1 MSGWQDTLP
10 DYVTASRRAQGLS
23 DRVEQPAALSK
34 VATLLQTQ
42 QKPPPEGRQRGRCG
56 ARQATAS

>member
-1 MSGWQDTLP
+1 MSCWQDTLS

-42 QKPPPEGRQRGRCG
+42 KKPHPEGRQRGRCG
-56 ARQATAS
+56 TRQATTS

>member
-1 MSGWQDTLP
+1 MSCWQDTLP
-10 DYVTASRRAQGLS
+10 AYVTASRRAQGLP

-42 QKPPPEGRQRGRCG
+42 KKPHPGGRQRGRCD
-56 ARQATAS
+56 ARQTTES

>member
-10 DYVTASRRAQGLS
+10 DYVTASRRAQGLP
-23 DRVEQPAALSK
+23 DRVEQPAALCK

-42 QKPPPEGRQRGRCG
+42 KKPHPEGRHLGRCD
-56 ARQATAS
+56 ARQATES